1 MLYSKFWYVPPF
13 LGLRSKFLQHKIF
26 LEFNFS
32 GGLFC
37 AKRPNLSIF
46 GAPSFPAIWT
56 PNILLFRWKI
66 KISVT
71 KLIFGLSIG
80 FQNGKS
86 WPHRTK
92 THILVWV
99 LGEGSFPDQVTD
111 GGALGAGSPTQLYDF
126 CPEQIEKL
134 FLFYF
139 GTHRQTGAHFASL
152 YAQECFASILKFIHF
167 TTLHSFIC
175 FAHSLDLWR
184 IIQKIGELGCTI
196 ISSFNSS
203 F

>member
-32 GGLFC
+32 GGLFY

-71 KLIFGLSIG
+71 KLILGLSIG

-99 LGEGSFPDQVTD
+99 LGKGSFPDQVPLEQAHLPNYMTFVLSKLKSYSFFTLGHTD
-111 GGALGAGSPTQLYDF
+111 RQVHILHPYMHRNVLLLY
-126 CPEQIEKL
+126 
-134 FLFYF
+134 
-139 GTHRQTGAHFASL
+139 
-152 YAQECFASILKFIHF
+152 
-167 TTLHSFIC
+167 
-175 FAHSLDLWR
+175 
-184 IIQKIGELGCTI
+184 
-196 ISSFNSS
+196 
-203 F
+203 